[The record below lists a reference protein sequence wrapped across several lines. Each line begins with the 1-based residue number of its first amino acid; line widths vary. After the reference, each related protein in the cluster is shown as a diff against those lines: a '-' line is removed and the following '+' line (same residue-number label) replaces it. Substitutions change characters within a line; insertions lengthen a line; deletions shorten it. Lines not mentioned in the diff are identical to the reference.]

1 MSTPESPQPRSGGAH
16 RAASAPEPSASTPL
30 LLPLLSVVAV
40 LAAMGLAAWMLMTSG
55 SDETDTSPPTGAAS
69 QPTRPATTPPTDEPS
84 DQPSDQPS
92 TGPTKDGDNKND
104 GGKNDGGKNDGGK
117 KNDGPT
123 AQPVPQIAVY
133 VFNQTPISG
142 LAAQTGDELESLGWD
157 VVGVDNWIGNV
168 PEDTVYFYAGDRDAA
183 DRLAKAAGISRVW
196 PASAPMPPNA
206 LTVILADADRK

>member
-16 RAASAPEPSASTPL
+16 RAAPAPEAAASTPL

-55 SDETDTSPPTGAAS
+55 NDETDPAPPTGAVS
-69 QPTRPATTPPTDEPS
+69 QPTQPATTQPTDEPS
-84 DQPSDQPS
+84 DQPSTEPS
-92 TGPTKDGDNKND
+92 TEPTNDGDKKKDGD
-104 GGKNDGGKNDGGK
+104 K
-117 KNDGPT
+117 KNEPT

-168 PEDTVYFYAGDRDAA
+168 PDDTVYFYAGDRDEA

-206 LTVILADADRK
+206 LTIILADADRK

>member
-16 RAASAPEPSASTPL
+16 RAAPAPEPAASTPL

-55 SDETDTSPPTGAAS
+55 NDETDTSPPAGAAS
-69 QPTRPATTPPTDEPS
+69 QPTQPATQPTDEPS
-84 DQPSDQPS
+84 DQPSTD
-92 TGPTKDGDNKND
+92 PTKDGDKND
-104 GGKNDGGKNDGGK
+104 GDKNDGGK
-117 KNDGPT
+117 KNDEPT

-168 PEDTVYFYAGDRDAA
+168 PEDTVYFYSGDRAAA
-183 DRLAKAAGISRVW
+183 DRLAKEAGVSRVW

-206 LTVILADADRK
+206 LTLILADADRK

>member
-16 RAASAPEPSASTPL
+16 RAAPAPEPAASTPL
-30 LLPLLSVVAV
+30 LLPLLSVIAV
-40 LAAMGLAAWMLMTSG
+40 LGAMGLAAWMLMTSG
-55 SDETDTSPPTGAAS
+55 NDETDTSPPTGAVS
-69 QPTRPATTPPTDEPS
+69 QPTQPDTTPPTDEPS
-84 DQPSDQPS
+84 DDPSSAP
-92 TGPTKDGDNKND
+92 TTEPTKDGDKNN
-104 GGKNDGGKNDGGK
+104 GGGK
-117 KNDGPT
+117 KNDEPT

-142 LAAQTGDELESLGWD
+142 LAAQTGDELASLGWD

-168 PEDTVYFYAGDRDAA
+168 PDDTVYFYAGDRGAA
-183 DRLAKAAGISRVW
+183 DKLAKAAGISRVW

>member
-16 RAASAPEPSASTPL
+16 RAAPAPEPAASTPL

-55 SDETDTSPPTGAAS
+55 NDETDTSPPAGAAS
-69 QPTRPATTPPTDEPS
+69 QPTQPTTQPTDEPS
-84 DQPSDQPS
+84 DQPS
-92 TGPTKDGDNKND
+92 TEPTKDGD
-104 GGKNDGGKNDGGK
+104 K
-117 KNDGPT
+117 KNDGDKNDGDKKNDEPT

-168 PEDTVYFYAGDRDAA
+168 PDDTVYFYAGDREAA

-206 LTVILADADRK
+206 LTIILADADRK

>member
-16 RAASAPEPSASTPL
+16 RAASAPEPAAATPL

-55 SDETDTSPPTGAAS
+55 NDETDTSPPAGAAS
-69 QPTRPATTPPTDEPS
+69 QPTQPATTQPTDEPS
-84 DQPSDQPS
+84 DQPS
-92 TGPTKDGDNKND
+92 TEPTKDGDKKND
-104 GGKNDGGKNDGGK
+104 GDKNGGGK
-117 KNDGPT
+117 KNDEPT

-142 LAAQTGDELESLGWD
+142 LAAQTGDKLESLGWD

-168 PEDTVYFYAGDRDAA
+168 PDDTVYFYAGDREAA

>member
-16 RAASAPEPSASTPL
+16 RAAPAPEPMASTPL

-40 LAAMGLAAWMLMTSG
+40 LAAMGLAAWMLMTAG
-55 SDETDTSPPTGAAS
+55 NDETDTSSPTGAAS
-69 QPTRPATTPPTDEPS
+69 QPTQPATTPPTDEPS
-84 DQPSDQPS
+84 DDPSSEPS
-92 TGPTKDGDNKND
+92 TEPTKDGDKKD
-104 GGKNDGGKNDGGK
+104 DDK
-117 KNDGPT
+117 KNDGSKNDET

-142 LAAQTGDELESLGWD
+142 LAGQTGDKLESLGWD

-168 PEDTVYFYAGDRDAA
+168 PDDTVYFYSGDRAAA

-206 LTVILADADRK
+206 LTLILADADRK

>member
-16 RAASAPEPSASTPL
+16 RAAPGPEPAASTPL

-40 LAAMGLAAWMLMTSG
+40 LGAMGLAAWMLMTSG
-55 SDETDTSPPTGAAS
+55 NDETDTSPPTGAVS
-69 QPTRPATTPPTDEPS
+69 QPTQSATTQPTDEPS
-84 DQPSDQPS
+84 DQPSAEPS
-92 TGPTKDGDNKND
+92 TEPTKDGD
-104 GGKNDGGKNDGGK
+104 K
-117 KNDGPT
+117 KNGGDKKNNEPT

-168 PEDTVYFYAGDRDAA
+168 PDDTVYFYAGDRDAA

-206 LTVILADADRK
+206 LTIILADTDRK